1 MIPCGAGFSLWV
13 LVRARTNPHR
23 LKPAPLAALFHSLR
37 KRKETLNRMSPNPT
51 HHDKIRERFTET
63 ADVFAQTTRRTRTE
77 EAERLAERATAG
89 LANAEKLLAIDLACG
104 PGTYTRPLAARV
116 RHAIGADLTPAMV
129 EKARAEAARDRIT
142 NIEFMC
148 ADIYALPFADGAA
161 GIVSCGYAFHH
172 MADPPRALAEMARVL
187 QAGGRLVITD
197 IIVREGCDGAFQNA
211 VERVR
216 DPSHTITQSAANFH
230 ALIRNL
236 GLRVV
241 SEHRHDNWHDFDVW
255 MGNAGKAPGD
265 PVYEQTRAMMESCI
279 GNDRS
284 GFRPRRSEKAPSGL
298 EFMHTV
304 LLLIAEKPE

>member
-1 MIPCGAGFSLWV
+1 MTPDS
-13 LVRARTNPHR
+13 TQ
-23 LKPAPLAALFHSLR
+23 
-37 KRKETLNRMSPNPT
+37 
-51 HHDKIRERFTET
+51 HDKIRERFTET
-63 ADVFAQTTRRTRTE
+63 ADIFARNTRRLRTE

-89 LANAEKLLAIDLACG
+89 LANADKLLAIDLACG

-116 RHAIGADLTPAMV
+116 HRAIGADLTPAMV
-129 EKARAEAARDRIT
+129 EKARAEAARDAIT
-142 NIEFMC
+142 NIEFVC

-172 MADPPRALAEMARVL
+172 MSDPARALAEMARVL
-187 QAGGRLVITD
+187 QPGGRVAITD
-197 IIVREGCDGAFQNA
+197 IIVREGCDAAFQNS
-211 VERVR
+211 VECVR
-216 DPSHTITQSAANFH
+216 DPSHTITQSAANFR

-241 SEHRHDNWHDFDVW
+241 SEHVHDNWHDFDVW

-265 PVYEQTRAMMESCI
+265 PIYVQTRSMMESHI
-279 GNDRS
+279 GNDDF
-284 GFRPRRSEKAPSGL
+284 GFRPRRSDKVPSGL